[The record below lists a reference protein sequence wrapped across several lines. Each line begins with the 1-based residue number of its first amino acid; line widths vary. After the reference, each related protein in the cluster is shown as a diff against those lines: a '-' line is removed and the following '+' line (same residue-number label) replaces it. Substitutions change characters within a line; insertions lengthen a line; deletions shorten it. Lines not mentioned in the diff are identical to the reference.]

1 MESKGMAKVPG
12 ARSRW
17 VVALALLVVAVL
29 VLVALRFALRGLP
42 AQVARA
48 LGPRASVEAIELGW
62 TGVQVRGLVL
72 KGAPGRWPAAHELRA
87 ARVTIR
93 PALASLWREGWTIG
107 ALTVE
112 DATLVLL
119 RTREGRIVATP
130 SLLERAGSEK
140 KKESAPLHIDRLV
153 LRDVAL
159 ELHDASVV
167 PRGAAPHRLRLM
179 DAQGDLGPLALP
191 ALDEAMTIDL
201 KAAFDGPRRD
211 GRVTLAGRLTP
222 ATRDADLKL
231 DAKGLDLVA
240 LQPYLLK
247 SGEARVS
254 AGTLDLALHTRA
266 QQQRLHA
273 PGRLTL
279 RGLELQSG
287 GGGPLGTF
295 AGVPRQ
301 AVLAAMSRDGAIEL
315 DFTLE
320 GRVDDPKFSLN
331 EVFAARFAFG
341 LAEKLGVTLGGV
353 VEGVGSV
360 IKGLLG
366 R

>member
-1 MESKGMAKVPG
+1 MSP
-12 ARSRW
+12 ARRRLI
-17 VVALALLVVAVL
+17 VVLAASLLLLAAAALGLRH
-29 VLVALRFALRGLP
+29 ALRVLP
-42 AQVARA
+42 AQVAAA

-62 TGVQVRGLVL
+62 NSVQVRGLVL
-72 KGAPGRWPAAHELRA
+72 RGTGRWPAPHELRA
-87 ARVTIR
+87 DRVTIR

-112 DATLVLL
+112 GGSLALL
-119 RTREGRIVATP
+119 RTREGRIVAVP
-130 SLLERAGSEK
+130 ALLERGTGAGAK
-140 KKESAPLHIDRLV
+140 AAPPLRIDTLL
-153 LRDVAL
+153 LRDVVL

-167 PRGAAPHRLRLM
+167 PRGAAPHRLRL
-179 DAQGDLGPLALP
+179 AGVHGELGPLALP
-191 ALDEAMTIDL
+191 ALDESITIDL
-201 KAAFDGPRRD
+201 QGAFDGARRD
-211 GRVTLAGRLTP
+211 GRITLAGRLTP

-231 DAKGLDLVA
+231 GAKGLDLVA

-247 SGEARVS
+247 GGEARVA
-254 AGTLDLALHTRA
+254 AGTLDLSLHARA
-266 QQQRLHA
+266 RQQRLDA
-273 PGRLTL
+273 PGRLVL
-279 RGLELQSG
+279 RGLKLQSG
-287 GGGPLGTF
+287 GGVLGTF

-331 EVFAARFAFG
+331 ELFASRFAFG
-341 LAEKLGVTLGGV
+341 LADKLGVTLGGV

-360 IKGLLG
+360 IKGLFG

>member
-1 MESKGMAKVPG
+1 MESKGMATAPD
-12 ARSRW
+12 ARRRW
-17 VVALALLVVAVL
+17 VVALTLLVVAVL
-29 VLVALRFALRGLP
+29 VAVALRFALRGLP
-42 AQVARA
+42 EQVARA

-87 ARVTIR
+87 TRVTIR

-130 SLLERAGSEK
+130 SLLESAGGEK
-140 KKESAPLHIDRLV
+140 KKGSAPLHIDRLV
-153 LRDVAL
+153 LRDVVL

-167 PRGAAPHRLRLM
+167 PRGAAPHRLRLT

-231 DAKGLDLVA
+231 DAKGLALVA

-254 AGTLDLALHTRA
+254 AGTLDLALHARA

-279 RGLELQSG
+279 RGLELQS

>member
-1 MESKGMAKVPG
+1 MARLRPG
-12 ARSRW
+12 RRALI
-17 VVALALLVVAVL
+17 VVTALALAAAL
-29 VLVALRFALRGLP
+29 VLGALHWTLRDLP

-48 LGPRASVEAIELGW
+48 LGPRAGVESIELSW
-62 TGVQVRGLVL
+62 AGVQVRGLVL
-72 KGAPGRWPAAHELRA
+72 KGAAGRWPAAHELRA
-87 ARVTIR
+87 QRVTIR
-93 PALASLWREGWTIG
+93 PALASLWRKGWTIG

-130 SLLERAGSEK
+130 SLLDRAGGDAARQST
-140 KKESAPLHIDRLV
+140 PIVVDRLV
-153 LRDVAL
+153 LRDVVL

-167 PRGAAPHRLRLM
+167 PRGAAPHRLRLT
-179 DAQGDLGPLALP
+179 GTHGEIGPLVLP
-191 ALDEAMTIDL
+191 ALDEAMSIDL
-201 KAAFDGPRRD
+201 EARFDGARRD
-211 GRVTLAGRLTP
+211 GRLKLAGRLTP
-222 ATRDADLKL
+222 AAREADLKL

-247 SGEARVS
+247 SGESRIA
-254 AGTLDLALHTRA
+254 AGTLDLALQARA
-266 QQQRLHA
+266 QRQRLNA

-279 RGLELQSG
+279 RGLELQPG
-287 GGGPLGTF
+287 GGLLGTF

-315 DFTLE
+315 EFTLE

-341 LAEKLGVTLGGV
+341 LAEKLGLTLGGV
-353 VEGVGSV
+353 AEGVGSV